1 MATKQRSQEQRPVAA
16 KADPVLIVLVGSA
29 CMLVGL
35 GVGYYF
41 GQQNAAMSAAG
52 PPPAPVQGTATGSL
66 MNPAEFAQQEAGLKA
81 AVAAAPKNLDSLIR
95 LGNLYYDNQK
105 WSAAVDYYGRALE
118 IDPRNVN
125 VRTDRGTA
133 YWNENQ
139 PDAAI
144 AEFKKSLEVE
154 PSHAQ
159 TLYNLG
165 VVYLHGKNDPEATRR
180 AWQRLLA
187 TNPNYPD
194 RAKIEQ
200 QLAALSAPSTP
211 PPSQPAE
218 NPAGVEDLL
227 RRMKK

>member
-1 MATKQRSQEQRPVAA
+1 MAHKQRNQEQRPAPA

-29 CMLVGL
+29 CMLAGL
-35 GVGYYF
+35 GIGYYF
-41 GQQNAAMSAAG
+41 GKQNAAVPVTVPVSAPAQGAG
-52 PPPAPVQGTATGSL
+52 GGAV
-66 MNPAEFAQQEAGLKA
+66 MNPAEFVQQEAALKA
-81 AVAAAPKNLDSLIR
+81 ATAANPKALEALVR

-105 WSAAVDYYGRALE
+105 WAAAVDYYGRALE

-133 YWNENQ
+133 FWNENQ

-144 AEFKKSLEVE
+144 SEFKKSLEVE
-154 PSHAQ
+154 PNHAQ

-165 VVYLHGKNDPEATRR
+165 VVYLHGKNDPEATRK
-180 AWQRLLA
+180 AWQQLLA

-194 RAKIEQ
+194 RARIEQ
-200 QLAALSAPSTP
+200 QLAALAAPPTP
-211 PPSQPAE
+211 PAQPVE
-218 NPAGVEDLL
+218 SPAGVEDLL